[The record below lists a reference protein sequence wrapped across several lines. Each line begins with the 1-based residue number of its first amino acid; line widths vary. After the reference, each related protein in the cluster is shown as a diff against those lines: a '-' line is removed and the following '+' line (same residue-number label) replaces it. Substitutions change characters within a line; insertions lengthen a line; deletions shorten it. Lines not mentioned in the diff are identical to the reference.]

1 MVTYIFYTVI
11 IGKLEID
18 SLFCFIEE
26 IWKIFV
32 EKYVLN
38 STLPVIWLLSKS
50 LNLIGC
56 KGDIKRKFSKIIERH
71 KGGEANTLHAWYKHY
86 MLHKIY
92 VFVPIR

>member
-11 IGKLEID
+11 IGKD
-18 SLFCFIEE
+18 WKKRSLTVYSVSSEE

-38 STLPVIWLLSKS
+38 STLPVICRLLSKS

-71 KGGEANTLHAWYKHY
+71 KGGEANTLHA
-86 MLHKIY
+86 
-92 VFVPIR
+92 